1 MPCPRLQHGR
11 FALGLS
17 IVRRPVTA
25 DGGDVELASSASG
38 GLEVVVRLRAGTD
51 GSSRSEELSQ

>member
-1 MPCPRLQHGR
+1 
-11 FALGLS
+11 LS
-17 IVRRPVTA
+17 IVHRLVTA

-51 GSSRSEELSQ
+51 GSSRSDELSQ